1 MKDIKCLA
9 KVDGIDYYSE
19 SDLLNSIEVS
29 GIIQEEVFLYED
41 YRYRSLSDNLDIG
54 YCINSI
60 PCFCRTGVKSTES
73 YSYIAVRCCS
83 IQKDKI
89 RFDEACPKCGWG
101 VAAYLAVHCK
111 LDKDFGICYYDVNW
125 SETNKETV
133 FESYLNWRKKIY
145 DIMNIRS
152 YTHYQAIG
160 ESASIKMLD
169 EAFYKQHLK
178 EENEYRERSKGM
190 SDNFFDGKLDR
201 VVGEYLCFV
210 SVKMQNATTDNMG
223 KPQREL
229 KDLLPKKL
237 KADEM
242 EERIL
247 KELTEIK
254 RYTLLQ
260 AKSVLTLDDVAL
272 LTGLSKSH
280 LYRLTHTHQIPF
292 YKPNGKTVFFDRN
305 EIEAWMRQNRVGT
318 QQEAESGAI
327 RYILDKE
334 AGL

>member
-1 MKDIKCLA
+1 MKEIKCLA
-9 KVDGIDYYSE
+9 KVDGINYYSE

-60 PCFCRTGVKSTES
+60 PCFCRTGEKSKEC

-83 IQKDKI
+83 VQKEKK

-169 EAFYKQHLK
+169 EAFYNQHLK

-190 SDNFFDGKLDR
+190 SDNFFDGELDR
-201 VVGEYLCFV
+201 VVGEYLTFV
-210 SVKMQNATTDNMG
+210 NGKMQNAATDNMG

-229 KDLLPKKL
+229 KDLLPN
-237 KADEM
+237 
-242 EERIL
+242 
-247 KELTEIK
+247 ELDTSE
-254 RYTLLQ
+254 
-260 AKSVLTLDDVAL
+260 AKSYFEKAIKLGLMDNNYKWLKGLQMLSCFAREMSLRLNLGKGERLSWKPFETLFGVPKGKL
-272 LTGLSKSH
+272 
-280 LYRLTHTHQIPF
+280 RLNLNDI
-292 YKPNGKTVFFDRN
+292 
-305 EIEAWMRQNRVGT
+305 QNKG
-318 QQEAESGAI
+318 QEP
-327 RYILDKE
+327 KE
-334 AGL
+334 AYLIDKIFE